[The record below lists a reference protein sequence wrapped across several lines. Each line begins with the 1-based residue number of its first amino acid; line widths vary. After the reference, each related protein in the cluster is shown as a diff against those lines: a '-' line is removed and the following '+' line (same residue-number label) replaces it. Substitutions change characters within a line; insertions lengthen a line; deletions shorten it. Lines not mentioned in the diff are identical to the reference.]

1 MSVVPLRP
9 NGAPERSVVRIGF
22 VPLVD
27 CAVVAVADA
36 LGFAAEEG
44 VRIELVREI
53 SWANIRDRV
62 FVGHLDAAQML
73 AGLPI
78 AATLGINYVQQA
90 MVAPM
95 MLGAGGNAIT
105 VSTALFAEM
114 GGADAPLDAPQ
125 EVGSALAA
133 AVRRRQQ
140 QGAERLVLAVVY
152 PFSSHNYELRYW
164 LAASGVDPD
173 RDVELIVLPPPLMGD
188 ALASG
193 RVDGFCAGEPWNSLA
208 VAAGT
213 GQVVAATARIWRGSP
228 DKALAMRK
236 EWADANPLT
245 LAALV
250 RACHRAA
257 QWCDEPGNRRALA
270 ELLAR
275 ESLVGAPAD
284 IIADVLAGRVR
295 GADGGFRQV
304 DGYIAFARGAAT
316 FPWASHATW
325 LFTQMVRW
333 GQIDWSAA
341 AAAKARAVF
350 RPDLCRDALQPAEI
364 NVPASDWKIEG
375 AARAGTEIAGTRGS
389 LTIGPD
395 GFFDGTIFDPRD
407 PRGYLDALGVG

>member
-1 MSVVPLRP
+1 MTVVPFRRE
-9 NGAPERSVVRIGF
+9 APERTVVRIGF

-44 VRIELVREI
+44 IRIELVREI

-78 AATLGINYVQQA
+78 AATLGINYLQQD

-105 VSTALFAEM
+105 VSNALFDEM
-114 GGADAPLDAPQ
+114 GGTDASLDAP
-125 EVGSALAA
+125 ETVGLALAD
-133 AVRRRQQ
+133 AVRRRQAK
-140 QGAERLVLAVVY
+140 GADKLVLAIVY

-173 RDVELIVLPPPLMGD
+173 RDIELMVLPPPLMGD

-228 DKALAMRK
+228 DKALAMRT

-250 RACHRAA
+250 RACQRAA
-257 QWCDEPGNRRALA
+257 AWADEPANRRALA

-275 ESLVGAPAD
+275 DSLVGAPAE
-284 IIADVLAGRVR
+284 IIEDVLAGRVP
-295 GADGGFRQV
+295 ASDGSVRQV
-304 DGYIAFARGAAT
+304 DGYIAFCRGAAT
-316 FPWASHATW
+316 FPWQSHATW

-333 GQIDWSAA
+333 GQVEWSAA
-341 AAAKARAVF
+341 AAARARAVF
-350 RPDLCRDALQPAEI
+350 RPDLCRDALGPAEI

-375 AARAGTEIAGTRGS
+375 AAAPGTRIAGTTGDIV
-389 LTIGPD
+389 IGPD
-395 GFFDGTIFDPRD
+395 GFFDGTVFDPRE
-407 PRGYLDALGVG
+407 PRAYLDTLGVG